1 MKKHITMLVAMRGA
15 NGASANRLK
24 AIVKGFRQ
32 NGIDIKIYA
41 ISDKETA
48 QSFFNDGVYFKNLSL
63 FRNKLL
69 AYITALLRF
78 PLVIWES
85 EILWFDA
92 TKQSFL
98 WNWWLLFSSKSTL
111 ILHEK
116 TELPELMYSSKALKN
131 YLNNCK
137 RLDRI
142 FVISTSLKEYF
153 VSKGVDED
161 KIIIYPMLVDPS
173 RFEYI
178 KESIFDFPYFA
189 YCGSMGNNKDGLYNL
204 IDSFELF
211 SKCDGEHKLVLIG
224 DAKPDEFA
232 KIKQYVFDKNLSDR
246 VIFTG
251 RISADKVPNYLSNAK
266 ALLLA
271 RPNNIQAKYGFPTK
285 LGEYLATGNPIIVTD
300 TSDIAKYLKDGK
312 DAYIV
317 EPDNI
322 ESFADKMLFVVQN
335 YDEAKKVGEK
345 GKEKI
350 YSDFN
355 YIVQTK
361 ELIDKIE
368 LYDL

>member
-1 MKKHITMLVAMRGA
+1 MKKTITMLVAMNSA

-24 AIVKGFRQ
+24 AIAKGFAA
-32 NGIDIKIYA
+32 NGIDIHIYG
-41 ISDKETA
+41 ISNAATEK
-48 QSFFNDGVYFKNLSL
+48 SFLYDGVFFKNLSL
-63 FRNKLL
+63 TNNRFI
-69 AYITALLRF
+69 AYVTGMLRYPFVIRKSDYLWFESVKKALL
-78 PLVIWES
+78 WDW
-85 EILWFDA
+85 WF
-92 TKQSFL
+92 
-98 WNWWLLFSSKSTL
+98 LFKRKKA
-111 ILHEK
+111 IVVHEK
-116 TELPELMYSSKALKN
+116 TECPDIFQNEFKKKIYLKN
-131 YLNNCK
+131 CK
-137 RLDRI
+137 KLDRI

-153 VSKGVDED
+153 IDKGIDSD
-161 KIIIYPMLVDPS
+161 KIIIYPMLIDPN
-173 RFEYI
+173 RFSDCIEKIYN
-178 KESIFDFPYFA
+178 FPYFA
-189 YCGSMGNNKDGLYNL
+189 YCGYMGNNKDGLYNL
-204 IDSFELF
+204 IDAFELF

-285 LGEYLATGNPIIVTD
+285 LGEYLATGKPIIVTD

-312 DAYIV
+312 DAYVV
-317 EPDNI
+317 EPDNVKV
-322 ESFADKMLFVVQN
+322 FADKMLYVVQN

-355 YIVQTK
+355 YIVQSK
-361 ELIDKIE
+361 ELIDKIG
-368 LYDL
+368 L